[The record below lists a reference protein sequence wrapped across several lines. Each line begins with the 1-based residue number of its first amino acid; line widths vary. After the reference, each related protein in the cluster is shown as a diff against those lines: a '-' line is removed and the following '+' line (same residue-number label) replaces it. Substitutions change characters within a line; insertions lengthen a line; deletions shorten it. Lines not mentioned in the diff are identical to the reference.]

1 MTWLIDTAQRLAR
14 LGQPRSGRDPDREG
28 AESPLSVNEGSVDAM
43 MQRRARQTTG
53 ENMDTTTL
61 LVIVL
66 VVLLIGGGGFFYRRR
81 V

>member
-1 MTWLIDTAQRLAR
+1 LFRREQTPACTAVSLDVGVR
-14 LGQPRSGRDPDREG
+14 RDPDREG
-28 AESPLSVNEGSVDAM
+28 AESPSFVTSRSVDAM
-43 MQRRARQTTG
+43 TQGRTRQIQG
-53 ENMDTTTL
+53 EKMDTTTL